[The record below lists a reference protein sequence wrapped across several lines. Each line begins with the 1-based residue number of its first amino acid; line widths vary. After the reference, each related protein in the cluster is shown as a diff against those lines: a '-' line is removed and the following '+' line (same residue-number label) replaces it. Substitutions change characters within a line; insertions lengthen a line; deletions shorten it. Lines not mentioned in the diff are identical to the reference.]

1 MRPRSSPTDP
11 AASDA
16 EAPADDGADVEGVP
30 ADAWGGDEVVR
41 EDSMS
46 ASAFEAL
53 TGELR
58 DPELFDPAEVANAP
72 RAPHPLKPVVEAL
85 IFASPEPLTLKAMA
99 RLLDDQPREEIEAAL
114 AEVRESYLKSDGL
127 QLVEVAGGYQI
138 VTRPELY
145 EWVRRLFKERTTS
158 KLSVQAL
165 ETLAVI
171 AYKQPVT
178 SGEIAEIRG
187 VSATTGVLNTLLDR
201 KLVKIVGRKQVVG
214 RPFMYGTT
222 REFLDKF
229 GLKDLTDLPKV
240 EDMSEALGF
249 DLPTPVDEGDGV
261 TLPFEAPVEPL
272 LFEEAE
278 LAAAAAAL
286 AAGARVPVA
295 PPAACGGAPPSV
307 AMSPP
312 VTRPNP
318 TRRRMPTRPTRNAEA
333 GASHHAPGAPAEDS
347 LRRWHR
353 VAARRRGADHGG
365 PCPRQRTGRQRARRQ
380 GRCRGRPHRGRW
392 AQAAHGR
399 AAPLHPAVQAGALRH
414 DAIGSAASAHRAHAA
429 RARRG
434 RASIPSAASTSTP
447 RG

>member
-1 MRPRSSPTDP
+1 MSDEQTPDVTADVSTPLDP
-11 AASDA
+11 AEPTEGAEPQTFSRGKGRRGKPRAADAAPVATEVDSASPAVDDDDEVLVVA
-16 EAPADDGADVEGVP
+16 EAPQDEVLAEDEVAIDEAEARQGEP
-30 ADAWGGDEVVR
+30 ADPYA
-41 EDSMS
+41 
-46 ASAFEAL
+46 
-53 TGELR
+53 GELK

-85 IFASPEPLTLKAMA
+85 IFASPEPLTVKAMA
-99 RLLDDQPREEIEAAL
+99 RLLEEHTKEDIEAAL
-114 AEVRESYLKSDGL
+114 AEVRETYLRSDGL

-229 GLKDLTDLPKV
+229 GLKDLSDLPKV

-249 DLPTPVDEGDGV
+249 DLPSPVDEGDG
-261 TLPFEAPVEPL
+261 TSLPFEGPVEPL
-272 LFEEAE
+272 LFEERDLEPVAAPE
-278 LAAAAAAL
+278 PADHAAAS
-286 AAGARVPVA
+286 G
-295 PPAACGGAPPSV
+295 PAAVTDDETVAQDVEPAGDAEPSDDER
-307 AMSPP
+307 S
-312 VTRPNP
+312 
-318 TRRRMPTRPTRNAEA
+318 
-333 GASHHAPGAPAEDS
+333 
-347 LRRWHR
+347 
-353 VAARRRGADHGG
+353 
-365 PCPRQRTGRQRARRQ
+365 
-380 GRCRGRPHRGRW
+380 
-392 AQAAHGR
+392 
-399 AAPLHPAVQAGALRH
+399 
-414 DAIGSAASAHRAHAA
+414 
-429 RARRG
+429 
-434 RASIPSAASTSTP
+434 
-447 RG
+447 

>member
-1 MRPRSSPTDP
+1 MSDEHTPDVTEDEVDEAAEAAAPATPAGRRSRKGAARP
-11 AASDA
+11 AAPDA
-16 EAPADDGADVEGVP
+16 
-30 ADAWGGDEVVR
+30 
-41 EDSMS
+41 S
-46 ASAFEAL
+46 ASADEPDASAGADDEVTAVEPPPAEFQ
-53 TGELR
+53 

-85 IFASPEPLTLKAMA
+85 IFASPEPLTVKAMA
-99 RLLDDQPREEIEAAL
+99 RVLEDQPREEIEAAL
-114 AEVRESYLKSDGL
+114 VEMRETYQRSDGL

-229 GLKDLTDLPKV
+229 GLRDLSDLPKV

-261 TLPFEAPVEPL
+261 SLPFDGPVESTL
-272 LFEEAE
+272 REGDET
-278 LAAAAAAL
+278 
-286 AAGARVPVA
+286 V
-295 PPAACGGAPPSV
+295 
-307 AMSPP
+307 
-312 VTRPNP
+312 
-318 TRRRMPTRPTRNAEA
+318 
-333 GASHHAPGAPAEDS
+333 PGADADGD
-347 LRRWHR
+347 
-353 VAARRRGADHGG
+353 ARRDTDAPADIPDGEPAGDG
-365 PCPRQRTGRQRARRQ
+365 PETP
-380 GRCRGRPHRGRW
+380 
-392 AQAAHGR
+392 
-399 AAPLHPAVQAGALRH
+399 V
-414 DAIGSAASAHRAHAA
+414 DGSADSD
-429 RARRG
+429 
-434 RASIPSAASTSTP
+434 TSDED
-447 RG
+447 R

>member
-1 MRPRSSPTDP
+1 MSDEQTPDVTVDDAPVAAPGNAPGSDVADAPRKGRRSQ
-11 AASDA
+11 ARLADA
-16 EAPADDGADVEGVP
+16 EGPPDDG
-30 ADAWGGDEVVR
+30 WSGDEVVR

-58 DPELFDPAEVANAP
+58 DPELFDPDEVANAP

-85 IFASPEPLTLKAMA
+85 IFASPEPITLKAMA
-99 RLLDDQPREEIEAAL
+99 RLLDDQPREEIERAL
-114 AEVRESYLKSDGL
+114 AEVRESYLRSDGL

-249 DLPTPVDEGDGV
+249 DLPTPVDEADGV

-272 LFEEAE
+272 LFDEAE

-286 AAGARVPVA
+286 AAGARVAVATPTGVA
-295 PPAACGGAPPSV
+295 PPTSVDEPAPDAADSV
-307 AMSPP
+307 H
-312 VTRPNP
+312 
-318 TRRRMPTRPTRNAEA
+318 E
-333 GASHHAPGAPAEDS
+333 
-347 LRRWHR
+347 
-353 VAARRRGADHGG
+353 
-365 PCPRQRTGRQRARRQ
+365 
-380 GRCRGRPHRGRW
+380 
-392 AQAAHGR
+392 GR
-399 AAPLHPAVQAGALRH
+399 AGSPSPANP
-414 DAIGSAASAHRAHAA
+414 ASDEER
-429 RARRG
+429 
-434 RASIPSAASTSTP
+434 
-447 RG
+447 

>member
-1 MRPRSSPTDP
+1 MSDQQTPDDVTVEGEITDAPVSAPDAQDPDAP
-11 AASDA
+11 AAPAKGRRGKRRAATAAEPA
-16 EAPADDGADVEGVP
+16 EALDVPSPADGVDATDEAAPPPDDAPPQADV
-30 ADAWGGDEVVR
+30 DDDEPDGEAAVAR
-41 EDSMS
+41 ESDMS
-46 ASAFEAL
+46 AAAFEAI
-53 TGELR
+53 TGELK

-99 RLLDDQPREEIEAAL
+99 RLLDDQPRDDIEEAL
-114 AEVRESYLKSDGL
+114 AQVRESYLRSDGL

-229 GLKDLTDLPKV
+229 GLRDLADLPKV

-249 DLPTPVDEGDGV
+249 DLPSPVDEGDGV
-261 TLPFEAPVEPL
+261 SLPFDDATPVEPL
-272 LFEEAE
+272 LFEEEE
-278 LAAAAAAL
+278 LKAAAAAL
-286 AAGARVPVA
+286 AAGAPMPAGAARVGQPAPVERDEA
-295 PPAACGGAPPSV
+295 DQGADVEQDVPDETAATHRDG
-307 AMSPP
+307 
-312 VTRPNP
+312 
-318 TRRRMPTRPTRNAEA
+318 AEA
-333 GASHHAPGAPAEDS
+333 D
-347 LRRWHR
+347 
-353 VAARRRGADHGG
+353 AADEPDERD
-365 PCPRQRTGRQRARRQ
+365 
-380 GRCRGRPHRGRW
+380 
-392 AQAAHGR
+392 
-399 AAPLHPAVQAGALRH
+399 
-414 DAIGSAASAHRAHAA
+414 AHRADAD
-429 RARRG
+429 G
-434 RASIPSAASTSTP
+434 DVDASAGTDRSDEE
-447 RG
+447 R

>member
-1 MRPRSSPTDP
+1 MSDEQTPDVTVEDDVNDAPAPTPRGRRGKGRASTTVAPAETETVPAPDETDASSAPPVDDDAVAGPTDVD
-11 AASDA
+11 DA
-16 EAPADDGADVEGVP
+16 DGNS
-30 ADAWGGDEVVR
+30 EVVR

-46 ASAFEAL
+46 ASDFEAI

-85 IFASPEPLTLKAMA
+85 IFASPEPLTLKAMS
-99 RLLDDQPREEIEAAL
+99 RLLDDQPKEDIEAAL
-114 AEVRESYLKSDGL
+114 GEVRDSYLRSDGL
-127 QLVEVAGGYQI
+127 QLVEVAGGFQI

-229 GLKDLTDLPKV
+229 GLKDLSDLPKV

-249 DLPTPVDEGDGV
+249 DLPTPVDEDDGV
-261 TLPFEAPVEPL
+261 SLPFDDAAPVEPL
-272 LFEEAE
+272 LFEEEE
-278 LAAAAAAL
+278 LRAAAAAL
-286 AAGARVPVA
+286 AAGPTMPVGTARVATPA
-295 PPAACGGAPPSV
+295 PATDVEVPADADAPAAS
-307 AMSPP
+307 
-312 VTRPNP
+312 
-318 TRRRMPTRPTRNAEA
+318 
-333 GASHHAPGAPAEDS
+333 D
-347 LRRWHR
+347 
-353 VAARRRGADHGG
+353 
-365 PCPRQRTGRQRARRQ
+365 
-380 GRCRGRPHRGRW
+380 
-392 AQAAHGR
+392 
-399 AAPLHPAVQAGALRH
+399 
-414 DAIGSAASAHRAHAA
+414 
-429 RARRG
+429 
-434 RASIPSAASTSTP
+434 TP
-447 RG
+447 DEER

>member
-1 MRPRSSPTDP
+1 MPPARDDAARHAAASGTPPAAVAHP

-16 EAPADDGADVEGVP
+16 AASPTTEPTSRASRQ
-30 ADAWGGDEVVR
+30 DAWGGDEVVR

-99 RLLDDQPREEIEAAL
+99 RLLDDQPREEIETAL

-249 DLPTPVDEGDGV
+249 DLPTPVDESDGV

-286 AAGARVPVA
+286 AAGARVPSRRHRCRTVVA
-295 PPAACGGAPPSV
+295 RDDGR
-307 AMSPP
+307 
-312 VTRPNP
+312 T
-318 TRRRMPTRPTRNAEA
+318 TRRASVDEPASDAAE
-333 GASHHAPGAPAEDS
+333 PDAPAD
-347 LRRWHR
+347 
-353 VAARRRGADHGG
+353 AD
-365 PCPRQRTGRQRARRQ
+365 
-380 GRCRGRPHRGRW
+380 
-392 AQAAHGR
+392 
-399 AAPLHPAVQAGALRH
+399 
-414 DAIGSAASAHRAHAA
+414 ASDEER
-429 RARRG
+429 
-434 RASIPSAASTSTP
+434 
-447 RG
+447 

>member
-1 MRPRSSPTDP
+1 MSDEQTPDVTVEDDVNDAQAPDAAGAP
-11 AASDA
+11 AAEVTDEPSVRAPRGRRAKARVAGAPPAEPAPEVVDA
-16 EAPADDGADVEGVP
+16 GGEREALAEDE
-30 ADAWGGDEVVR
+30 DATDNDALGGDADSNSEVVR

-46 ASAFEAL
+46 ASDFEAI
-53 TGELR
+53 TGELK

-85 IFASPEPLTLKAMA
+85 IFASPEPLTLKAMG
-99 RLLDDQPREEIEAAL
+99 RLLDDQPKDDIEAAL
-114 AEVRESYLKSDGL
+114 AEVRESYLRSDGL
-127 QLVEVAGGYQI
+127 QLVEVAGGFQI

-261 TLPFEAPVEPL
+261 SLPFDDAAPVEPL

-278 LAAAAAAL
+278 LAAAAL
-286 AAGARVPVA
+286 AAAHTPVVSM
-295 PPAACGGAPPSV
+295 PDVEPVEPVGPVEGEDAADDAV
-307 AMSPP
+307 
-312 VTRPNP
+312 
-318 TRRRMPTRPTRNAEA
+318 EA
-333 GASHHAPGAPAEDS
+333 DAPAD
-347 LRRWHR
+347 
-353 VAARRRGADHGG
+353 
-365 PCPRQRTGRQRARRQ
+365 T
-380 GRCRGRPHRGRW
+380 
-392 AQAAHGR
+392 
-399 AAPLHPAVQAGALRH
+399 
-414 DAIGSAASAHRAHAA
+414 DASDEER
-429 RARRG
+429 
-434 RASIPSAASTSTP
+434 
-447 RG
+447 

>member
-1 MRPRSSPTDP
+1 MSDEQTPDVTAEDEANDAQAPDHGEAPSAGARPVEAQEPPGETAVTASRGRRAKGRSTASAVPAPVVDAADQTDLGP
-11 AASDA
+11 SGDVASD
-16 EAPADDGADVEGVP
+16 DDAGGAD
-30 ADAWGGDEVVR
+30 GGGSEVVR

-46 ASAFEAL
+46 ATDFEAL
-53 TGELR
+53 TGELK

-85 IFASPEPLTLKAMA
+85 IFASPEPLTLKAMG
-99 RLLDDQPREEIEAAL
+99 RLLDDQPKDDIEAAL
-114 AEVRESYLKSDGL
+114 AEVRESYLRSDGL
-127 QLVEVAGGYQI
+127 QLVEVAGGFQI

-249 DLPTPVDEGDGV
+249 DLPTPVDEGDGAS
-261 TLPFEAPVEPL
+261 LPFDDTVPVEPL
-272 LFEEAE
+272 LFEAAE
-278 LAAAAAAL
+278 LGDTGAAA
-286 AAGARVPVA
+286 V
-295 PPAACGGAPPSV
+295 S
-307 AMSPP
+307 
-312 VTRPNP
+312 
-318 TRRRMPTRPTRNAEA
+318 
-333 GASHHAPGAPAEDS
+333 
-347 LRRWHR
+347 
-353 VAARRRGADHGG
+353 
-365 PCPRQRTGRQRARRQ
+365 
-380 GRCRGRPHRGRW
+380 
-392 AQAAHGR
+392 
-399 AAPLHPAVQAGALRH
+399 
-414 DAIGSAASAHRAHAA
+414 ASARPLVSLPDVELVEDDDVPADPEALPATDVPDEEH
-429 RARRG
+429 
-434 RASIPSAASTSTP
+434 
-447 RG
+447 

>member
-1 MRPRSSPTDP
+1 MSDEQTPDVTVDDAPVAAP
-11 AASDA
+11 EASDA
-16 EAPADDGADVEGVP
+16 RDDLGAPRKGRRSKARVADAEHAPAEPRDAP

-58 DPELFDPAEVANAP
+58 DPELFNPAEVANAP

-99 RLLDDQPREEIEAAL
+99 RLLDDQPREEIEQAL

-286 AAGARVPVA
+286 AAGARVPIATPTGPA
-295 PPAACGGAPPSV
+295 PPPSV
-307 AMSPP
+307 D
-312 VTRPNP
+312 
-318 TRRRMPTRPTRNAEA
+318 E
-333 GASHHAPGAPAEDS
+333 PA
-347 LRRWHR
+347 
-353 VAARRRGADHGG
+353 RGAAETD
-365 PCPRQRTGRQRARRQ
+365 
-380 GRCRGRPHRGRW
+380 
-392 AQAAHGR
+392 
-399 AAPLHPAVQAGALRH
+399 
-414 DAIGSAASAHRAHAA
+414 GSADAE
-429 RARRG
+429 
-434 RASIPSAASTSTP
+434 PSDEE
-447 RG
+447 R

>member
-1 MRPRSSPTDP
+1 MSDEQTPDVTADESAATVEAPQPAVAADAQGGTDP
-11 AASDA
+11 QTFRRGKGRRGKAPVVTAPGDGAPEADPATGDSPGDD
-16 EAPADDGADVEGVP
+16 EVEVAPADGSAGEPSDGP
-30 ADAWGGDEVVR
+30 APDDAPVSDPDTPA
-41 EDSMS
+41 EDDPY
-46 ASAFEAL
+46 A
-53 TGELR
+53 GELK

-85 IFASPEPLTLKAMA
+85 IFASPEPLTVKAMA
-99 RLLDDQPREEIEAAL
+99 RLLEEHTKEDIEVAL
-114 AEVRESYLKSDGL
+114 AEVRETYLRSDGL

-229 GLKDLTDLPKV
+229 GLKDLSDLPKV

-249 DLPTPVDEGDGV
+249 DLPTPIDEGDG
-261 TLPFEAPVEPL
+261 TSLPFEGPVEPL
-272 LFEEAE
+272 LFDEDKD
-278 LAAAAAAL
+278 LVPVRAADDADTSAGTDASAGD
-286 AAGARVPVA
+286 AAGTGGTVPDGS
-295 PPAACGGAPPSV
+295 PDDGPAGD
-307 AMSPP
+307 
-312 VTRPNP
+312 T
-318 TRRRMPTRPTRNAEA
+318 
-333 GASHHAPGAPAEDS
+333 D
-347 LRRWHR
+347 
-353 VAARRRGADHGG
+353 
-365 PCPRQRTGRQRARRQ
+365 
-380 GRCRGRPHRGRW
+380 PHDESR
-392 AQAAHGR
+392 
-399 AAPLHPAVQAGALRH
+399 
-414 DAIGSAASAHRAHAA
+414 
-429 RARRG
+429 
-434 RASIPSAASTSTP
+434 
-447 RG
+447 

>member
-1 MRPRSSPTDP
+1 MSDEQTPDVTVDDAPV
-11 AASDA
+11 ADA
-16 EAPADDGADVEGVP
+16 EASEVPDAHDVPRKGRRGRARTASVPAPEVADDRVSGLVEAQAADSADVEEVP
-30 ADAWGGDEVVR
+30 EDAEDAWDGDEVVR

-85 IFASPEPLTLKAMA
+85 IFASPEPLTPKAMA
-99 RLLDDQPREEIEAAL
+99 RLLDDQPREEIETAL

-295 PPAACGGAPPSV
+295 TPTGAAPPPSV
-307 AMSPP
+307 DEP
-312 VTRPNP
+312 VSDA
-318 TRRRMPTRPTRNAEA
+318 AE
-333 GASHHAPGAPAEDS
+333 PD
-347 LRRWHR
+347 
-353 VAARRRGADHGG
+353 
-365 PCPRQRTGRQRARRQ
+365 
-380 GRCRGRPHRGRW
+380 
-392 AQAAHGR
+392 
-399 AAPLHPAVQAGALRH
+399 
-414 DAIGSAASAHRAHAA
+414 ASADAE
-429 RARRG
+429 
-434 RASIPSAASTSTP
+434 TSDEE
-447 RG
+447 R

>member
-1 MRPRSSPTDP
+1 M
-11 AASDA
+11 SDQQTPDDVTV
-16 EAPADDGADVEGVP
+16 EGEIIDAPADAPDAETSDAPVARPKGRKGAR
-30 ADAWGGDEVVR
+30 GGAR
-41 EDSMS
+41 GAASS
-46 ASAFEAL
+46 ASPDSGESLESSSA
-53 TGELR
+53 GELR
-58 DPELFDPAEVANAP
+58 PEGSPDESAVVQADDADEPTAEAGDNDAEVARESDMSAADFQAITGDLKDPELFDPAEVANAP

-99 RLLDDQPREEIEAAL
+99 RLLDDQPREDIEAAL
-114 AEVRESYLKSDGL
+114 GEVRESYLKSDGL

-229 GLKDLTDLPKV
+229 GLRDLADLPKV

-261 TLPFEAPVEPL
+261 SLPFGDTTPVDLL
-272 LFEEAE
+272 LFEEEE
-278 LAAAAAAL
+278 LRAV
-286 AAGARVPVA
+286 GR
-295 PPAACGGAPPSV
+295 PAAVERTPDEVVGADV
-307 AMSPP
+307 ADH
-312 VTRPNP
+312 T
-318 TRRRMPTRPTRNAEA
+318 A
-333 GASHHAPGAPAEDS
+333 
-347 LRRWHR
+347 
-353 VAARRRGADHGG
+353 VAADSE
-365 PCPRQRTGRQRARRQ
+365 
-380 GRCRGRPHRGRW
+380 
-392 AQAAHGR
+392 
-399 AAPLHPAVQAGALRH
+399 VAGTI
-414 DAIGSAASAHRAHAA
+414 DGSADAD
-429 RARRG
+429 
-434 RASIPSAASTSTP
+434 PSDEE
-447 RG
+447 R

>member
-1 MRPRSSPTDP
+1 MSDEQTPDDVIVETEGTDAADAEPRETADAPAKGRKARRRAAAAQAEEVPAAEDASPTETD
-11 AASDA
+11 AEVETASDVD
-16 EAPADDGADVEGVP
+16 ETDSSEGTED
-30 ADAWGGDEVVR
+30 ADAADAAEVVR
-41 EDSMS
+41 ESEMS
-46 ASAFEAL
+46 AADFEAI
-53 TGELR
+53 TGELK

-85 IFASPEPLTLKAMA
+85 IFASPEPLTLKAIA
-99 RLLDDQPREEIEAAL
+99 RLLDDQPREDIEVAL

-127 QLVEVAGGYQI
+127 QLVEVAGGFQI

-229 GLKDLTDLPKV
+229 GLRDLSDLPKV

-261 TLPFEAPVEPL
+261 SLPFDDATPVEPL
-272 LFEEAE
+272 LFEEEE
-278 LAAAAAAL
+278 LKAAAAAL
-286 AAGARVPVA
+286 AAGAPLPAVAEVVAAAEPVEE
-295 PPAACGGAPPSV
+295 
-307 AMSPP
+307 
-312 VTRPNP
+312 
-318 TRRRMPTRPTRNAEA
+318 EA
-333 GASHHAPGAPAEDS
+333 GDEATESSSESPAGDDTDEE
-347 LRRWHR
+347 R
-353 VAARRRGADHGG
+353 
-365 PCPRQRTGRQRARRQ
+365 
-380 GRCRGRPHRGRW
+380 
-392 AQAAHGR
+392 
-399 AAPLHPAVQAGALRH
+399 
-414 DAIGSAASAHRAHAA
+414 
-429 RARRG
+429 
-434 RASIPSAASTSTP
+434 
-447 RG
+447 

>member
-1 MRPRSSPTDP
+1 MSDEQTPADETVNDVADAPVAEPGDEEAAPVTRKGKRRSSARTAPPEAEAEAVEAETVEAPDADADAD
-11 AASDA
+11 AATSDA
-16 EAPADDGADVEGVP
+16 EIPEADEDDGPAIDVVHEADLSVS
-30 ADAWGGDEVVR
+30 D
-41 EDSMS
+41 
-46 ASAFEAL
+46 FEAI
-53 TGELR
+53 TGELK

-99 RLLDDQPREEIEAAL
+99 RLLDDQPREDIEVAL
-114 AEVRESYLKSDGL
+114 AEVRESYLRSDGL
-127 QLVEVAGGYQI
+127 QLVEVAGGFQI

-229 GLKDLTDLPKV
+229 GLRDLSDLPKV

-249 DLPTPVDEGDGV
+249 DLPSPVDEGDGV
-261 TLPFEAPVEPL
+261 SLPFDDSTPVEPL
-272 LFEEAE
+272 LFEEEE
-278 LAAAAAAL
+278 LKAAAAAL
-286 AAGARVPVA
+286 AAGAPLPPVA
-295 PPAACGGAPPSV
+295 ESLAAPSATDTEPSDSEVSAPQTTDDS
-307 AMSPP
+307 
-312 VTRPNP
+312 
-318 TRRRMPTRPTRNAEA
+318 
-333 GASHHAPGAPAEDS
+333 ASAAPAS
-347 LRRWHR
+347 
-353 VAARRRGADHGG
+353 ADDGG
-365 PCPRQRTGRQRARRQ
+365 DEER
-380 GRCRGRPHRGRW
+380 
-392 AQAAHGR
+392 
-399 AAPLHPAVQAGALRH
+399 
-414 DAIGSAASAHRAHAA
+414 
-429 RARRG
+429 
-434 RASIPSAASTSTP
+434 
-447 RG
+447 